1 MWDRVRDARLAPGRF
16 ATMVMR
22 ELPGEKDEQLLN
34 VLLAR
39 LARTLNAYMPDSS
52 REILASAENV
62 LFERMS
68 DTSASYGIRKAH
80 LDALISV
87 AATPNALTRLDALL
101 DSAQA
106 AGADLRAPTR
116 WSIVTSLISR
126 DWVSARS
133 RLSRE
138 IMRDST
144 TEGRRRAFVANA
156 AWPDATVKRAYFER
170 YFADASL
177 NEDWATASLRAFNVP
192 AQDSLTLPF
201 LATALDSLQWIQK
214 HRRIFYLGSWLSA
227 FVDGQRSA
235 DALARVNEF
244 LRENPQLP
252 TDLRQKILQ
261 NADEL
266 ERTVRIRRQYP
277 ATQNLPAAGREVTEL
292 IGRTT
297 WCAGAV
303 PCTSPGAR

>member
-1 MWDRVRDARLAPGRF
+1 
-16 ATMVMR
+16 
-22 ELPGEKDEQLLN
+22 
-34 VLLAR
+34 
-39 LARTLNAYMPDSS
+39 
-52 REILASAENV
+52 
-62 LFERMS
+62 
-68 DTSASYGIRKAH
+68 
-80 LDALISV
+80 
-87 AATPNALTRLDALL
+87 
-101 DSAQA
+101 
-106 AGADLRAPTR
+106 
-116 WSIVTSLISR
+116 
-126 DWVSARS
+126 
-133 RLSRE
+133 
-138 IMRDST
+138 MRDST

-266 ERTVRIRRQYP
+266 ERTVRILRQYP